1 MNANSSISADS
12 TDSAPRPTGP
22 LRGLKILELGH
33 FIAAPFCTRMLA
45 DQGAD
50 VVKVEAPGGEPLR
63 NWGMSSKGNSIIWSL
78 HNRNKRCITLDMKN
92 PAAQPAIEGLIR
104 WADVVVEN
112 FRPGQLE
119 KWGFGY
125 EAMQALNPRVILCRI
140 SGYGQDGPYSTRHAF
155 GAIGEAMGGLRYL
168 TGYPTEKTQLPPVR
182 TGVSIGDDI
191 SALYAVGGI
200 LAAVYERD
208 VTGTGVGR
216 QIDVALYEGVF
227 SMLEGILPEYGTLG
241 VVREPQGSAMP
252 TAVPSDT
259 YRTADEGWL
268 VIAGN
273 SDPIFRRLC
282 RIIGREDM
290 AVDPEYLTNT
300 HRIRNRAKVD
310 AAIATWVATVS
321 AAEGDRIL
329 NEAGI
334 PATRAF
340 TVKDCA
346 EDPHFRAR
354 NMVVEVDD
362 PLIGKTLHPGIVPRF
377 DAAGA
382 VGTIAWPGPAIG
394 AHNEEVF
401 SRDLGLSAA
410 EISAMQMQGGI

>member
-1 MNANSSISADS
+1 MTASSTPFADRQ
-12 TDSAPRPTGP
+12 PNKPTGP
-22 LRGLKILELGH
+22 LRGLKVLELGH
-33 FIAAPFCTRMLA
+33 FIAAPFCSRMLA

-50 VVKVEAPGGEPLR
+50 VVKVEARGGEPLR
-63 NWGMSSKGNSIIWSL
+63 NWGMSSNGRSIIWSL

-92 PAAQPAIEGLIR
+92 PAARPAIEGLIR

-119 KWGFGY
+119 KWGYGW
-125 EAMQALNPRVILCRI
+125 ETMQSLNPRVILCRI
-140 SGYGQDGPYSTRHAF
+140 SGYGQDGPYRERHAF
-155 GAIGEAMGGLRYL
+155 GAIGEAFGGIRYL
-168 TGYPTEKTQLPPVR
+168 TGYPPEQTPLPPVR
-182 TGVSIGDDI
+182 TGVSIGDDL

-208 VTGTGVGR
+208 VTGTGRGR

-241 VVREPQGSAMP
+241 VVRHPQGSAMP

-259 YRTADEGWL
+259 YRTADGGWL

-273 SDPIFRRLC
+273 SDAIFKRLC
-282 RIIGREDM
+282 RVIGRDDM
-290 AVDPEYLTNT
+290 AEDPEYRTNT
-300 HRIRNRAKVD
+300 DRIRNRAKVD

-329 NEAGI
+329 NNTGI
-334 PATRAF
+334 PATRAY
-340 TVKDCA
+340 TIKDCA
-346 EDPHFRAR
+346 EDPHFLAR
-354 NMVVEVDD
+354 DMIIPIDD
-362 PLIGKTLHPGIVPRF
+362 PLIGRTLHPGIVPRF

-382 VGTIAWPGPAIG
+382 VGRIAWPGPDIG
-394 AHNEEVF
+394 AHNDEVF
-401 SRDLGLSAA
+401 GRDLGMSPKQ
-410 EISAMQMQGGI
+410 IDAMKNEGAI